1 MYEKCISCERLG
13 KDCFPNLCVM
23 EMEDI
28 RTWAKLRLKYKG
40 WTYADLSEA
49 SGVPKGTIAYS
60 FSQKGV
66 DVNYSTF
73 APVLCALIDCPPGEY
88 PCPEPSV
95 DVSLLQEKYSQLEQE
110 NGELKLRANE
120 AEGTHR
126 EDIRTTKA
134 EKQKTIGALKQDL
147 KFCQEQILHK
157 DRVIKQCKT
166 KQAWTFWF
174 SFIGFL
180 LYLLLFDLPYPDAGL
195 IRSEAVH
202 EIVEII
208 RNALSTGSTI
218 NAALLTIIQWII

>member
-166 KQAWTFWF
+166 RRSDLLRRTCRHLYRQRTDRSCLHAGNRHQVWLRGVPLHSDNPENHQLGNEVGRMTESQA
-174 SFIGFL
+174 GF
-180 LYLLLFDLPYPDAGL
+180 
-195 IRSEAVH
+195 
-202 EIVEII
+202 
-208 RNALSTGSTI
+208 
-218 NAALLTIIQWII
+218 